1 VGSHHAAGSF
11 TGAHGLL
18 TVEQKASL
26 SRLVK
31 VLAGNGVD
39 RFVNVRERLVILMEG
54 VLSPAARENR
64 MVSAGRRAEGNWRE
78 TRPHGRA

>member
-1 VGSHHAAGSF
+1 
-11 TGAHGLL
+11 LL

-78 TRPHGRA
+78 IRPRGRA